1 MMVSVR
7 TLVIAVLSLSVGCGG
22 GSHSNGDDGGAP
34 SADAN
39 PAVDAPPPITPDDPG
54 PADVRVA
61 IDTSAGVHPI
71 SPFIY
76 GHNAPDWDGRG
87 AHLTMGRSGG
97 NRMTAY
103 NWENNASNAG
113 SDYMF
118 QNDGFLGGGD
128 VAGEVP
134 RSAVEAAHDH
144 GAAQIVTIPCA
155 GYVAADKNADGD
167 VTNTPNYLDTR
178 FRISVPA
185 KGSAFAYP
193 PDTTDDHVYQDE
205 FVSWL
210 EGQFPESRTDP
221 RRTIFYA
228 LDNEPDLW
236 ASTHAEIRPDAL
248 TYAELVQRDTDYAA
262 AIKSAAPGALVF
274 GFVSYGWNGY
284 TTLQNAPDGA
294 GRDFLDVYLDAMA
307 AAETSAGKRRVN
319 VLDLHWYPEAQGGGV
334 RITGQETGADVVAAR
349 LQAPRSLWDPTY
361 SEASWIVD
369 ASTQG
374 PIRLIPRLLD
384 QIAAHYPGTRLAFTE
399 YNYGGGADIS
409 GGLAQADVLGVFGR
423 ESVFAAAEWPL
434 AADESFILGGFDL
447 FRDFDGAGGAFGD
460 TSVQATCDDDAA
472 ASVYASVNA
481 SDPARVVIVA
491 INKRDT
497 DTSAGISVRHGYQY
511 TSAEVY
517 QLTAAGSTPARA
529 ADLDITKV
537 NAFVY
542 TMPARSA
549 SVLVLRR

>member
-1 MMVSVR
+1 MSVR
-7 TLVIAVLSLSVGCGG
+7 TLLIAVLSVSVSCGG
-22 GSHSNGDDGGAP
+22 SSHSNGDDGGAP
-34 SADAN
+34 GADAN

-54 PADVRVA
+54 PADVQFAV
-61 IDTSAGVHPI
+61 DTGVDVRPI

-87 AHLTMGRSGG
+87 THLTLGRSGG

-113 SDYMF
+113 SDYIF

-134 RSAVEAAHDH
+134 RLAVDAAHSH
-144 GAAQIVTIPCA
+144 GAAQIVTVPCA
-155 GYVAADKNADGD
+155 GYVAADKNGDGD
-167 VTNTPNYLDTR
+167 VTNTPNYLATR
-178 FRISVPA
+178 FRVSVPT
-185 KGSAFAYP
+185 KGSAFVYP

-210 EGQFPESRTDP
+210 ESKFPESRTDP

-236 ASTHAEIRPDAL
+236 SSTHAEIHPDPL

-262 AIKSAAPGALVF
+262 AIKEAAPGARVF

-284 TTLQNAPDGA
+284 TTLQNAPDA
-294 GRDFLDVYLDAMA
+294 SGRDFLDFYLDSMKS
-307 AAETSAGKRRVN
+307 AETSAGQRLID

-334 RITGQETGADVVAAR
+334 RITGQDTGAAVVAAR
-349 LQAPRSLWDPTY
+349 LQAPRSLWDPSY
-361 SEASWIVD
+361 SETSWIVD

-374 PIRLIPRLLD
+374 PIRLIPRLKEKID
-384 QIAAHYPGTRLAFTE
+384 AHYPGTELAFTE
-399 YNYGGGADIS
+399 YNYGAGADIS
-409 GGLAQADVLGVFGR
+409 GGLAQADVLGIFGR
-423 ESVFAAAEWPL
+423 EGVYAAAEWPL
-434 AADESFILGGFDL
+434 ASDESFIWGGFDI
-447 FRDFDGAGGAFGD
+447 FRNFDGAGGAFGD
-460 TSVQATCDDDAA
+460 VSVQATNDDDQA
-472 ASVYASVNA
+472 ASVYASIDS
-481 SDPARVVIVA
+481 SDPARLVIVA
-491 INKRDT
+491 INKRDVEAT
-497 DTSAGISVRHGYQY
+497 AGISVRHGYQY
-511 TSAEVY
+511 SRAEIY
-517 QLTAAGSTPARA
+517 QLTSASSVPARA

-542 TMPARSA
+542 AMPARSA